1 VTATQTEDSVRLA
14 YDEVADSYADHFR
27 STEPEEPIDLAV
39 IDHFTSLLPGDRRVL
54 DAGCG
59 AGRLMPYLAAL
70 GCQVE
75 GVDLSPGMVR
85 RAQQDHPTFTTQIA
99 SLTRLPH
106 PDGTFDGWFSWYST
120 IHSPDRDLPPIFGEA
135 ARVLRTG
142 GLLLLAF
149 QSGDEILDVS
159 EAYRRRGH
167 DVTLERYQRTPDRLA
182 RLLGEAGFDEVARLQ
197 RQPTRERDSQAV
209 LIARS

>member
-1 VTATQTEDSVRLA
+1 MAQDEHGVRVA

-27 STEPEEPIDLAV
+27 ATEPEEPLELAM
-39 IDHFTSLLPGDRRVL
+39 IDHFASLLAGGRRVL

-59 AGRLMPYLAAL
+59 AGRFLPYLAAL
-70 GCQVE
+70 GCTVE

-85 RAQQDHPTFTTQIA
+85 RAERDHPSFPTQVA

-106 PDGTFDGWFSWYST
+106 PDATFDGYFAWYST
-120 IHSPDRDLPPIFGEA
+120 IHNPDRDLPQIFAEGR
-135 ARVLRTG
+135 RVLRPG
-142 GLLLLAF
+142 GLILVAF
-149 QSGDEILDVS
+149 QSGSGTRDVS

-167 DVTLERYQRTPDRLA
+167 DVTLERYLRTPDEIAAVLA
-182 RLLGEAGFDEVARLQ
+182 QTGFSEVARLE
-197 RQPTRERDSQAV
+197 RRASGPRERDSQAV